1 MLVGDSITG
10 DISGRHVSRQQ
21 DTPPSTS
28 FVNACNTHAHKND
41 ITSSITASKKVM
53 VITGKCIKFNV
64 G

>member
-1 MLVGDSITG
+1 MDAMSAGNKTG
-10 DISGRHVSRQQ
+10 TH
-21 DTPPSTS
+21 PPSTN
-28 FVNACNTHAHKND
+28 FVNECNTHAHKND